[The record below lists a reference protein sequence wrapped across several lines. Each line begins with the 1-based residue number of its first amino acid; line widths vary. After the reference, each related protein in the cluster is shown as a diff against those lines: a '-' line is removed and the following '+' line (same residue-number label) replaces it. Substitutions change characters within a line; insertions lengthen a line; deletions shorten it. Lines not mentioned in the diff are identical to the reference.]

1 VTKNIEGKRGGKRF
15 SIASPAYLPGKP
27 YKPNRLAII
36 LLGFLLALGISTM
49 FEAFK
54 ESMDNT
60 IKSSDQ
66 LKQITNV
73 PVLSSVSY
81 ITTDSEKRIKRLKI
95 FVWTLLVV
103 SLIIIGIYFASQYIN
118 LEDLWGIVVERIKM
132 IT

>member
-1 VTKNIEGKRGGKRF
+1 
-15 SIASPAYLPGKP
+15 
-27 YKPNRLAII
+27 
-36 LLGFLLALGISTM
+36 M

-81 ITTDSEKRIKRLKI
+81 ITTDSEKRIKRFKI